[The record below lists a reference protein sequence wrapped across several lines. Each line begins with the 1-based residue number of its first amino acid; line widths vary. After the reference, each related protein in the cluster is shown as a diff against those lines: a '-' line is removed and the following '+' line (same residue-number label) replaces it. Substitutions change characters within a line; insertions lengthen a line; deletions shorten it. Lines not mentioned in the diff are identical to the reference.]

1 MTAEHETHG
10 MADGADALMAAITG
24 ERPPDGADA
33 AFLAEHRRAEAD
45 VALLREQLG
54 LIGDA
59 LAAQP
64 RPQRR
69 PAAVRAPRDR
79 RPVRRFAFAGLAV
92 AAVTG
97 VLSGMVWL
105 LGQSG
110 VGGGMSADSSS
121 ASGAKAADSAAPRS
135 PFSSPGYLACAGL
148 VAEGE
153 VTRVEPVPGT
163 AEQERITLRVTR
175 SYKPEKGKRELSL
188 LVDEEAVRKD
198 LRKGD
203 RVLVAVPRQAATADY
218 VLVGEK
224 DIARERPGLLSSLPE
239 SADLTC

>member
-10 MADGADALMAAITG
+10 PGDGTDALMAAITG

-59 LAAQP
+59 LAARP
-64 RPQRR
+64 RPDRQTTQ
-69 PAAVRAPRDR
+69 VRAPRAR

-105 LGQSG
+105 LGQA
-110 VGGGMSADSSS
+110 GGGMGGDSKS

-153 VTRVEPVPGT
+153 VIRVEQAPGE
-163 AEQERITLRVTR
+163 AGHERITLHVTR
-175 SYKPEKGKRELSL
+175 SYKPAKGKREVSL
-188 LVDEEAVRKD
+188 LVDGGTVPKD
-198 LRKGD
+198 LHKGD
-203 RVLVAVPRQAATADY
+203 RVLVGVPRQATTPDY

-224 DIARERPGLLSSLPE
+224 DIARERPGLLRALPE
-239 SADLTC
+239 SAGLTC

>member
-10 MADGADALMAAITG
+10 MDDGTDALMAALTG
-24 ERPPDGADA
+24 ERPPDDADA

-59 LAAQP
+59 LAAAP
-64 RPQRR
+64 RPGRR
-69 PAAVRAPRDR
+69 PAAVRVPRDR

-105 LGQSG
+105 LGQA
-110 VGGGMSADSSS
+110 GGGMSADSSS

-153 VTRVEPVPGT
+153 VTRVDQVPGN

-175 SYKPEKGKRELSL
+175 SYKPEKGQRELRL

-198 LRKGD
+198 LQRGD
-203 RVLVAVPRQAATADY
+203 RVLVAVPRQAATPDY

-224 DIARERPGLLSSLPE
+224 DIARERPGLLRALPE
-239 SADLTC
+239 SAGLTC

>member
-1 MTAEHETHG
+1 MTAEHETHA
-10 MADGADALMAAITG
+10 MDDGTDALMAALTG
-24 ERPPDGADA
+24 ERPPDDADA

-59 LAAQP
+59 LAAPP
-64 RPQRR
+64 RPGRR
-69 PAAVRAPRDR
+69 PAAVRVRRDR

-105 LGQSG
+105 LGQA
-110 VGGGMSADSSS
+110 GGGMSADSSR

-135 PFSSPGYLACAGL
+135 AFSSPGYLACAGL

-153 VTRVEPVPGT
+153 VTRVEQVPGV

-175 SYKPEKGKRELSL
+175 SYKPDTGRREVSL
-188 LVDEEAVRKD
+188 LVEEETLPKD
-198 LRKGD
+198 LHKGD
-203 RVLVAVPRQAATADY
+203 RVLVAVPRRTATPDY

-224 DIARERPGLLSSLPE
+224 DIARERPGLLRALPE
-239 SADLTC
+239 SAGLTC

>member
-10 MADGADALMAAITG
+10 TADGTDALMAAITG

-59 LAAQP
+59 LAAEP
-64 RPQRR
+64 RPRR
-69 PAAVRAPRDR
+69 QPAAVRAPRDR
-79 RPVRRFAFAGLAV
+79 HRVRRFAFAGLAV

-105 LGQSG
+105 LGQA
-110 VGGGMSADSSS
+110 GGGMSADSDS
-121 ASGAKAADSAAPRS
+121 ASGAKSADSAAPRT

-153 VTRVEPVPGT
+153 VTRVEQVPGK

-188 LVDEEAVRKD
+188 LADEEAVGKG
-198 LRKGD
+198 LHKGD
-203 RVLVAVPRQAATADY
+203 RVLVAVPRRAATPDY

-224 DIARERPGLLSSLPE
+224 EIARERPGLLSALPE
-239 SADLTC
+239 SAGLTC